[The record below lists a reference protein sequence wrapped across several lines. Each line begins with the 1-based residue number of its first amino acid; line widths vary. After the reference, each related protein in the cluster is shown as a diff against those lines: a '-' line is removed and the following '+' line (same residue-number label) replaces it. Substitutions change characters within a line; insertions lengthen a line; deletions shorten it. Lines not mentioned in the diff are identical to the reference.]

1 MYIKADCKKRDLGA
15 KQPGVVRSGKVD
27 GELDPDTDE
36 MGPNDTDAST
46 PRSRRADLH
55 EKLKQLPQVITP
67 KSLRDEL
74 DRVQQS
80 KAARRYHVLNGDTN
94 LSSLKFL
101 HKPQRVA
108 HLNEDRFPEDELQ
121 RNTDLNKKLTTSNGF
136 PELQPSSVMEER
148 NIESI
153 NYVFNNT
160 SNESVIP
167 FPTPVYKKS
176 GELVRS
182 SLKKR
187 SKSLPSTPMVKSH
200 SEDSESGPGEDN
212 PLLLSRS
219 KSVHFDHKTPVK
231 YFSTDESPSL
241 VNTADEQNNSL
252 SFMHKP
258 VNLMDYGL
266 AAEDDNGLLSGL
278 RNMRMNDKFTS
289 LDSLPKSEP
298 KKLRKS
304 KRFQDA
310 IAKEKEQEKEKE
322 KENTEPNVNSNN
334 GDGKPV
340 STTSNIISKPAPKIA
355 AASKAF
361 NDSLVDVSESD
372 AQAQN
377 VSSTSSAPTRVQKVV
392 GLYNKNFPILS
403 NKNPKSLKLNIFINL
418 SQGKKCFLQEL
429 TLHIQ
434 ARQNLANG
442 VNQQDPNSS
451 VSRYI
456 LGKVLVKN
464 VYYDKRVIVR
474 YTWDAWKTA
483 SEVEGIWLSNSD
495 SILPGTNMDIFHFL
509 IDDNGNC
516 RDEAAVGHL
525 EFCIQ
530 YTTRDDCR
538 REEYWDNNDGGNY
551 KVDVVLRGF
560 TNPFEF

>member
-1 MYIKADCKKRDLGA
+1 MYIKADIKKKDLGT
-15 KQPGVVRSGKVD
+15 KQPGIVRSGIATD
-27 GELDPDTDE
+27 DEDPGSDS
-36 MGPNDTDAST
+36 NNNNSNST
-46 PRSRRADLH
+46 PRSRRDEFH

-74 DRVQQS
+74 DRVQQG
-80 KAARRYHVLNGDTN
+80 RRYHVLNGDSN

-136 PELQPSSVMEER
+136 PELAPSSVIEER

-167 FPTPVYKKS
+167 FPVYKKS

-187 SKSLPSTPMVKSH
+187 SKSLPTTPMLKSH
-200 SEDSESGPGEDN
+200 SQEGSERGDEEN
-212 PLLLSRS
+212 PLLLARS

-231 YFSTDESPSL
+231 YFSTDESPSN
-241 VNTADEQNNSL
+241 VNTTDEQNNSL

-258 VNLMDYGL
+258 VNLMDSGL
-266 AAEDDNGLLSGL
+266 TAEDDNGLLSGL
-278 RNMRMNDKFTS
+278 RNMRLNDRFTS

-310 IAKEKEQEKEKE
+310 IAKEKEAQSEAQSED
-322 KENTEPNVNSNN
+322 ENTA
-334 GDGKPV
+334 PV
-340 STTSNIISKPAPKIA
+340 STTRNIISKPAPAISPV
-355 AASKAF
+355 SKAF

-372 AQAQN
+372 QQQEQAKA
-377 VSSTSSAPTRVQKVV
+377 VAAASTPSRSQKVV
-392 GLYNKNFPILS
+392 GLYNENFPILS

-434 ARQNLANG
+434 ARQNLSNG
-442 VNQQDPNSS
+442 VNQTDPNTSL
-451 VSRYI
+451 SRYI

-464 VYYDKRVIVR
+464 IYFDKRVLVR
-474 YTWDAWKTA
+474 YTWDAWKTVG
-483 SEVEGIWLSNSD
+483 EVEGIWLSNSE

-509 IDDNGNC
+509 IDDNC
-516 RDEAAVGHL
+516 RDESAVGHL
-525 EFCIQ
+525 EFCVQ

-538 REEYWDNNDGGNY
+538 REEYWDNNDGANY

-560 TNPFEF
+560 NNPFGL